1 MTVFKQNL
9 QAVKNKD
16 RRDFINSIKFKEDP
30 DKAMLLKLQD
40 EIEAKGINK
49 ENVYELTKDLT
60 QMQKE
65 KLRELYQIQ
74 IKEYETNIENY
85 KRRKNSM

>member
-1 MTVFKQNL
+1 MTIFKQNL
-9 QAVKNKD
+9 RAVKNKD
-16 RRDFINSIKFKEDP
+16 RRDFINSIRFKEDP

-60 QMQKE
+60 EMQKE
-65 KLRELYQIQ
+65 KLKELYQNQ

-85 KRRKNSM
+85 KKRKNSM